1 MRLAP
6 ASTIAIKS
14 SCVRTP
20 PLALTPISGPTVSLM
35 SLTASTVAPP
45 VEKPVLVLTK
55 SAPASLAALQARTIS
70 SAKHYKQIQNLIS

>member
-6 ASTIAIKS
+6 ASTMAIKS

-55 SAPASLAALQARTIS
+55 SAPAAFAAKHARTIS
-70 SAKHYKQIQNLIS
+70 SLLNKHVSIDNNF